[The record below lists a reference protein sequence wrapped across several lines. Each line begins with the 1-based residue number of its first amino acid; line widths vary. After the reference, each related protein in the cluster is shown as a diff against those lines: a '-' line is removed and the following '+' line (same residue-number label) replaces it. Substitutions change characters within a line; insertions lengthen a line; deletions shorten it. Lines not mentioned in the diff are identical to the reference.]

1 VVFEVMV
8 IEVIR
13 ISRVI
18 TNAGVVRIRLP
29 IRNGFI
35 RLASE
40 WSGGS
45 AAIAEEVSSTEDTN
59 RELLADH
66 GRTGGIPGEGGNEW
80 GLGAKESKVSRDVS
94 VIDREEH

>member
-1 VVFEVMV
+1 VVFEVMI

-13 ISRVI
+13 ISGVI
-18 TNAGVVRIRLP
+18 TNAGAIRIRLP

-66 GRTGGIPGEGGNEW
+66 GRAGGITGEGGNEW

>member
-13 ISRVI
+13 ISGVI
-18 TNAGVVRIRLP
+18 TNAGVIRIRLP

-59 RELLADH
+59 RELLAVH
-66 GRTGGIPGEGGNEW
+66 TRVHTRVAGHVIAISARRTSGWKRRARDP
-80 GLGAKESKVSRDVS
+80 SRA
-94 VIDREEH
+94 